1 MVSPISFLPRIPFNA
16 QDPLAI
22 LEGDV
27 LIGGNELEDVEHYTQ
42 VIAVRDDND
51 RYALCQLRESAL
63 ETWSQSEGVIGGI
76 SSILR
81 EMEKLQKSILRKN
94 HEIYFPA
101 QDKVNGLGNPD
112 LAQRLQ
118 QQKTGPADKW
128 PDVINGSVLTTNRQN
143 SYAGHFQAYAEKEIE
158 GAYIKYIVYSHNFS
172 PLSAKEHTTQGTRVA
187 HSVGFLEDAVRL
199 IVQLQHEKMRR
210 PPRSVINWQELESAN
225 LDPNGVFR
233 VAARH
238 GIQLDPRPQATSP
251 QRTPPRP

>member
-1 MVSPISFLPRIPFNA
+1 MVSPISLPPRIPFNA

-27 LIGGNELEDVEHYTQ
+27 LIGGNELEGVEHYSQ
-42 VIAVRDDND
+42 VIAVRNDSD

-81 EMEKLQKSILRKN
+81 EMEKLQKSLLRKN
-94 HEIYFPA
+94 HEIYLPV
-101 QDKVNGLGNPD
+101 QEKVNGLGNPD

-118 QQKTGPADKW
+118 QQKTGPAEKW
-128 PDVINGSVLTTNRQN
+128 PDVINGSVMTNNRQS
-143 SYAGHFQAYAEKEIE
+143 SYPLLFQASAQKDSEN
-158 GAYIKYIVYSHNFS
+158 GYIKYTVHSGNFRQ
-172 PLSAKEHTTQGTRVA
+172 TQGHERIPFGSQMTHQRG
-187 HSVGFLEDAVRL
+187 SLEDAVRL
-199 IVQLQHEKMRR
+199 IVQLQYEKMQSSHR
-210 PPRSVINWQELESAN
+210 PVINWQELNSAN

-238 GIQLDPRPQATSP
+238 GIRLDPRPQAASP